1 MQTNEKGLGVFRTE
15 FFVRDPKLYYI
26 LRVVAHGKS
35 KLLFAFMP
43 KYVSPY
49 FFKVTVTVVPLP
61 STEVRETSPS

>member
-1 MQTNEKGLGVFRTE
+1 M
-15 FFVRDPKLYYI
+15 RDPKLYYI

-35 KLLFAFMP
+35 KLLFAFIP